1 MAETSMTP
9 ETQEALATVSR
20 LARDLQWRQ
29 PDIRKY
35 DDYYRGDQGGLA
47 FASNE
52 FKEFFR
58 TRYKAFSDNW
68 CGVVADAPTERLE
81 VVGFRTGDAETP
93 EPDED
98 LWRVWRANDA
108 DFFSDQAFLDATISK
123 RAFMLVWG
131 NPDDEQTPRITWE
144 HPAQAIVDYDPETH
158 TRRAG
163 MKLWID
169 DTKEY
174 ATLYTP
180 LWVWKWQRSRFRGP
194 ETESGLVVIG
204 AESGWTPR
212 EIDTEPW
219 PLPNPLGVV
228 PMTELP
234 NRPRLIGEPLSDIAG
249 VAAMQDAVN
258 VVWSYLLN
266 AADFSSLPAR
276 VITGAERPKMP
287 VLDDQGQVVG
297 EKDVP
302 LEKFRSGR
310 ILWLEDPQAKIAEWA
325 QANLASYIELIET
338 CVSHIAAQSRT
349 PPHYLMSK
357 IVNANAE
364 TLKTAETGLVKRT
377 EEKTESYGR
386 GIREGAALVALAQGN
401 EGKARAMRAGK
412 TLWKDVE
419 TRSEGQA
426 IDAAVKLRTIGFP
439 LEYLARRIGIPPDEV
454 KQILA
459 MRQRELD
466 ADPVGQIAR
475 QIDVTRLNVG
485 DDE

>member
-52 FKEFFR
+52 FKEFFK
-58 TRYKAFSDNW
+58 TRYKSFSDNW

-81 VVGFRTGDAETP
+81 VVGFRTGAADNP
-93 EPDED
+93 DPDED

-131 NPDDEQTPRITWE
+131 NPADEQTPRITWE
-144 HPAQAIVDYDPETH
+144 HPAQAIIDYDPETH
-158 TRRAG
+158 ARRAG

-169 DTKEY
+169 DIREY

-180 LWVWKWQRSRFRGP
+180 TKVWKWQRSRYQGP
-194 ETESGLVVIG
+194 QTESGLVVVG

-212 EIDTEPW
+212 EVGSEPW

-287 VLDDQGQVVG
+287 VLDDNGQVIG

-325 QANLASYIELIET
+325 QANLSSYIELIET

-386 GIREGAALVALAQGN
+386 GIREGAALVALAQGD
-401 EGKARAMRAGK
+401 EAKARAMRAGK

-426 IDAAVKLRTIGFP
+426 IDAAVKLHTIGFP

-454 KQILA
+454 KQILE
-459 MRQRELD
+459 MRQREID
-466 ADPVGQIAR
+466 ADPVGAIAR
-475 QIDVTRLNVG
+475 QIDVTRLNVE
-485 DDE
+485 DSE